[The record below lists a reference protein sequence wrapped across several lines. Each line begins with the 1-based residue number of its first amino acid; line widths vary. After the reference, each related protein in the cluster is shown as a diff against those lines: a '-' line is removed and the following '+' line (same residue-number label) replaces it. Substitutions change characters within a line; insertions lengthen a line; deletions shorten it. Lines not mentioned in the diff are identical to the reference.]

1 MSAYVES
8 PYGMLLDAPRPGI
21 IRQEL
26 TTYEMKDGN
35 LRRIV
40 TTREFYGEE
49 FDYIDSQCVTVIK
62 SR

>member
-1 MSAYVES
+1 MSTYTES
-8 PYGMLLDAPRPGI
+8 PYGMLLASPQKGI

-49 FDYIDSQCVTVIK
+49 LDYVDTQCTTIIN